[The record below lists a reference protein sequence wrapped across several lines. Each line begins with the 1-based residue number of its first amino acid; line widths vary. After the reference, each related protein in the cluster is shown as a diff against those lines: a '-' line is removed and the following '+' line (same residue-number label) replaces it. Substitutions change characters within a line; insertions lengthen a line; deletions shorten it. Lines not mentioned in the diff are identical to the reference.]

1 MRSRSMITK
10 KWKMWIGKDGEDVLV
25 SNFKASSWD
34 SLRELI
40 SEHVSNSA
48 DKKSLSK
55 TALWLQ
61 LLQLC

>member
-1 MRSRSMITK
+1 VKTLLYPILRHRPGILGNIT
-10 KWKMWIGKDGEDVLV
+10 
-25 SNFKASSWD
+25 
-34 SLRELI
+34 LRELI